1 MAPHERNK
9 CSCVLLPSQ
18 TNNLD
23 NMNREGDFFHIS
35 IGSSD
40 IDRTPNETYRINY
53 DTLRHNI
60 ININSFLR

>member
-23 NMNREGDFFHIS
+23 NMNRDGDFFHIS

-40 IDRTPNETYRINY
+40 IDRTPKET
-53 DTLRHNI
+53 
-60 ININSFLR
+60 